1 MHAGG
6 AHPAAGS
13 LAVEYRFF
21 TEFQSHE
28 AEFDYLKSLE
38 IEEKISQIAW
48 CKRTGPS
55 LFLLSTNDKT
65 IKLWKVHEKR
75 ASSVSGLN
83 VEAGRYGAVAPVTGL
98 RVPTV
103 THGEK
108 QVVATP
114 RRVFSNAHAYH
125 INSIDAN
132 SDGQT
137 FLSADDLRVNLWS
150 LDNATLS
157 FNVVD
162 IKPPTLEELT
172 EVITSAHFH
181 PSHCNLF
188 MYSSSRGSIR
198 LADMRSSALCD
209 KHAKSGRARGG
220 WAGRLCS
227 DAPPP
232 PPPPTQ
238 SLKKRARLRR
248 ARTLAR

>member
-1 MHAGG
+1 LVLQGGRGAARSSGAASSEDEVMHAGPG
-6 AHPAAGS
+6 
-13 LAVEYRFF
+13 AVEYRFY

-48 CKRTGPS
+48 CKRSGPA

-75 ASSVSGLN
+75 AATVSGMN
-83 VEAGRYGAVAPVTGL
+83 VETGRYGAAPPVTSL
-98 RVPTV
+98 RVPTI

-114 RRVFSNAHAYH
+114 RRIFSNAHAYH

-150 LDNATLS
+150 FDNASLS
-157 FNVVD
+157 FNIVD

-181 PSHCNLF
+181 PTHCNLF

-209 KHAKSGRARGG
+209 KQAKCALGLGKGRRGG
-220 WAGRLCS
+220 V
-227 DAPPP
+227 
-232 PPPPTQ
+232 
-238 SLKKRARLRR
+238 
-248 ARTLAR
+248 

>member
-1 MHAGG
+1 MSLLLLLQLRGAARGIGSASTDDEVMHAGP
-6 AHPAAGS
+6 PALS
-13 LAVEYRFF
+13 PVEYRFY

-48 CKRTGPS
+48 CKRSGPA

-75 ASSVSGLN
+75 TTAVSGMN
-83 VEAGRYGAVAPVTGL
+83 VEAGRYGAVPPVTSL
-98 RVPTV
+98 RMPTIS
-103 THGEK
+103 HGEK

-114 RRVFSNAHAYH
+114 RRIFSNAHAYH

-150 LDNATLS
+150 FENASLS

-162 IKPPTLEELT
+162 LKPPTLEELT
-172 EVITSAHFH
+172 EVITSAQFH
-181 PSHCNLF
+181 PTHCNLF
-188 MYSSSRGSIR
+188 MYSSSRGSVR

-209 KHAKSGRARGG
+209 KQAKCKSFYLR
-220 WAGRLCS
+220 C
-227 DAPPP
+227 
-232 PPPPTQ
+232 PTC
-238 SLKKRARLRR
+238 LRR
-248 ARTLAR
+248 HS